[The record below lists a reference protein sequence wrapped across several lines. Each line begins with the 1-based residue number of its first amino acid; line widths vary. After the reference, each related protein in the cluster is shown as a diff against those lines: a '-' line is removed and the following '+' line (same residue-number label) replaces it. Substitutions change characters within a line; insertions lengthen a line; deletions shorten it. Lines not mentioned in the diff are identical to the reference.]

1 MLEVVDIVER
11 TALFSWDQLVRWA
24 AIASAVLI
32 AKAMGAAL
40 LTTRLMPVPHDNAAI
55 ATPDRN

>member
-24 AIASAVLI
+24 ALVAAVLI

-40 LTTRLMPVPHDNAAI
+40 VTTRFMPVPHDNAAI